1 MVISDDFWNLSVPL
15 LSGDEMFIKKIK
27 IHNYRCFRDFTMEL
41 NQQMNIIVGD
51 NEAGKSTILEALN
64 LALTGYVNERNIRT
78 ELSENLFNAEAVK
91 DYLSGIKTDKI

>member
-1 MVISDDFWNLSVPL
+1 
-15 LSGDEMFIKKIK
+15 
-27 IHNYRCFRDFTMEL
+27 MEL

-91 DYLSGIKTDKI
+91 DYLSGIKTDKSTKLPFIVV